1 MKEII
6 LAMMMWINTATGYSI
21 PEIPDINYLNTMELR
36 SYAYGCE
43 LTPIPTHNIELCA
56 AKKNWDLDRT
66 NPIAIYDHNN
76 KVIILNKRFNI
87 KTIKDKSILF
97 HELVHHMQYEND
109 INNIVECRGQLE
121 KEAYTLQDE
130 WLQEKYNVNVWDT
143 IKINKLFFMMITNCR
158 ENHWSFRLK
167 DKNYG

>member
-56 AKKNWDLDRT
+56 AKKDWDLDRT
-66 NPIAIYDHNN
+66 NPIAIYDNEN
-76 KVIILNKRFNI
+76 
-87 KTIKDKSILF
+87 KTIIVNKKFDIETIHDKSVLF
-97 HELVHHMQYEND
+97 HELVHHMQFEND
-109 INNIVECRGQLE
+109 IDSNVECIGDLE

-130 WLQEKYNVNVWDT
+130 WLQEKYSVSVWDT
-143 IKINKLFFMMITNCR
+143 IKMNRLFFMMITSCN
-158 ENHWSFRLK
+158 
-167 DKNYG
+167 DY

>member
-36 SYAYGCE
+36 SYAFGCE
-43 LTPIPTHNIELCA
+43 QTPIPTHNIELCA

-66 NPIAIYDHNN
+66 NPIALYDDKN
-76 KVIILNKRFNI
+76 
-87 KTIKDKSILF
+87 KTIIVNKKFDIETIHDKSVLF
-97 HELVHHMQYEND
+97 HELVHHMQFEND
-109 INNIVECRGQLE
+109 IDSNVECIGDLE

-130 WLQEKYNVNVWDT
+130 WLQEKYSVSVWDT
-143 IKINKLFFMMITNCR
+143 IKMNRLFFMMITSCN
-158 ENHWSFRLK
+158 
-167 DKNYG
+167 DY

>member
-56 AKKNWDLDRT
+56 AKKDWDLDRT
-66 NPIAIYDHNN
+66 NPIAIYDNEN
-76 KVIILNKRFNI
+76 KSIIVNKKFDI
-87 KTIKDKSILF
+87 ETIHDKSVLF
-97 HELVHHMQYEND
+97 HELVHHMQFEND
-109 INNIVECRGQLE
+109 IDSNVECVGDLE

-130 WLQEKYNVNVWDT
+130 WLQEKYSVSVWNT
-143 IKINKLFFMMITNCR
+143 IKMNRLFFMMITSCN
-158 ENHWSFRLK
+158 
-167 DKNYG
+167 DY

>member
-6 LAMMMWINTATGYSI
+6 IAMMMWIHTATGYSI

-56 AKKNWDLDRT
+56 AKKDWDLDRT
-66 NPIAIYDHNN
+66 NPIAIYDNEN
-76 KVIILNKRFNI
+76 KTIILNKKFDI
-87 KTIKDKSILF
+87 ETIHDKSVLF
-97 HELVHHMQYEND
+97 HELVHHVQFAND
-109 INNIVECRGQLE
+109 IDSNVECVGDLE

-130 WLQEKYNVNVWDT
+130 WLQEKYSVSVWDT
-143 IKINKLFFMMITNCR
+143 IKMNRLFFMMITSCN
-158 ENHWSFRLK
+158 
-167 DKNYG
+167 DY

>member
-36 SYAYGCE
+36 SYAFGCE
-43 LTPIPTHNIELCA
+43 QTPIPSHNIELCA

-66 NPIAIYDHNN
+66 NPIALYEDKN
-76 KVIILNKRFNI
+76 
-87 KTIKDKSILF
+87 KTIIVNKKFDIETIHDKSVLF
-97 HELVHHMQYEND
+97 HELVHHMQFEND
-109 INNIVECRGQLE
+109 IDSNVECIGDLE

-130 WLQEKYNVNVWDT
+130 WLQEKYSVSVWDT
-143 IKINKLFFMMITNCR
+143 IKMNRLFFMMITSCN
-158 ENHWSFRLK
+158 
-167 DKNYG
+167 DY

>member
-6 LAMMMWINTATGYSI
+6 IAMMMWIHTATGYSI

-56 AKKNWDLDRT
+56 AKKDWDLDRT
-66 NPIAIYDHNN
+66 NPIALYDDKN
-76 KVIILNKRFNI
+76 
-87 KTIKDKSILF
+87 KTIIVNKKFDIETIHDKSVLF
-97 HELVHHMQYEND
+97 HELVHHLQFEND
-109 INNIVECRGQLE
+109 IDSNVECVGDLE

-130 WLQEKYNVNVWDT
+130 WLQEKYSVSVWDT
-143 IKINKLFFMMITNCR
+143 IKMNRLFFMMITSCN
-158 ENHWSFRLK
+158 
-167 DKNYG
+167 NY

>member
-43 LTPIPTHNIELCA
+43 LTPIPTYNIELCA
-56 AKKNWDLDRT
+56 AKKDWDLDRT
-66 NPIAIYDHNN
+66 NPIAIYDNEN
-76 KVIILNKRFNI
+76 
-87 KTIKDKSILF
+87 KTIIVNKKFDIETIHDKSVLF
-97 HELVHHMQYEND
+97 HELVHHMQFEND
-109 INNIVECRGQLE
+109 IDSNVECVGDLE

-130 WLQEKYNVNVWDT
+130 WLQEKYSVSVWDT
-143 IKINKLFFMMITNCR
+143 IKMNRLFFMMITSCN
-158 ENHWSFRLK
+158 
-167 DKNYG
+167 DY

>member
-36 SYAYGCE
+36 SYAFGCE
-43 LTPIPTHNIELCA
+43 QTPIPSHNIELCA

-66 NPIAIYDHNN
+66 NPIAIYDNEN
-76 KVIILNKRFNI
+76 
-87 KTIKDKSILF
+87 KTIIVNKKFDIETIHDKSVLF
-97 HELVHHMQYEND
+97 HELVHHMQFEND
-109 INNIVECRGQLE
+109 IDSNVECVGDLE

-130 WLQEKYNVNVWDT
+130 WLQEKYSVSVWDT
-143 IKINKLFFMMITNCR
+143 IKMNRLFFMMITSCN
-158 ENHWSFRLK
+158 
-167 DKNYG
+167 DY

>member
-6 LAMMMWINTATGYSI
+6 IAMMMWIHTATGYSI

-56 AKKNWDLDRT
+56 AKKDWDLDRT
-66 NPIAIYDHNN
+66 NPIAIYDNEN
-76 KVIILNKRFNI
+76 
-87 KTIKDKSILF
+87 KTIIVNKKFDIETIHDKSVLF
-97 HELVHHMQYEND
+97 HELVHHMQFEND
-109 INNIVECRGQLE
+109 IDSNVECVGDLE

-130 WLQEKYNVNVWDT
+130 WLQEKYSVSVWDT
-143 IKINKLFFMMITNCR
+143 IKMNRLFFMMITSCN
-158 ENHWSFRLK
+158 
-167 DKNYG
+167 DY

>member
-6 LAMMMWINTATGYSI
+6 ITMMMWIHTATGYSI

-56 AKKNWDLDRT
+56 AKKDWDLDRT
-66 NPIAIYDHNN
+66 NPIAIYDNEN
-76 KVIILNKRFNI
+76 
-87 KTIKDKSILF
+87 KTIIVNKKFDIETIHDKSVLF
-97 HELVHHMQYEND
+97 HELVHHMQFEND
-109 INNIVECRGQLE
+109 IDSNVECIGDLE

-130 WLQEKYNVNVWDT
+130 WLQEKYSVSVWDT
-143 IKINKLFFMMITNCR
+143 IKMNRLFFMMITSCN
-158 ENHWSFRLK
+158 
-167 DKNYG
+167 DY

>member
-6 LAMMMWINTATGYSI
+6 ITMMMWIHTATGYSI

-56 AKKNWDLDRT
+56 AKKDWDLDRT
-66 NPIAIYDHNN
+66 NPIAIYDNEN
-76 KVIILNKRFNI
+76 
-87 KTIKDKSILF
+87 KTIIVNKKFDIETIHDKSVLF
-97 HELVHHMQYEND
+97 HELVHHMQFEND
-109 INNIVECRGQLE
+109 IDSNVECVGDLE

-130 WLQEKYNVNVWDT
+130 WLQEKYSVSVWDT
-143 IKINKLFFMMITNCR
+143 IKMNRLFFMMITSCN
-158 ENHWSFRLK
+158 
-167 DKNYG
+167 DY

>member
-56 AKKNWDLDRT
+56 AKKDWDLDRT
-66 NPIAIYDHNN
+66 NPIAIYDNEN
-76 KVIILNKRFNI
+76 
-87 KTIKDKSILF
+87 KTIIVNKKFDIETIHDKSVLF
-97 HELVHHMQYEND
+97 HELVHHMQFEND
-109 INNIVECRGQLE
+109 IDSNVECVGDLE

-130 WLQEKYNVNVWDT
+130 WLQEKYSVSVWDT
-143 IKINKLFFMMITNCR
+143 IKMNRLFFMMITSCN
-158 ENHWSFRLK
+158 
-167 DKNYG
+167 DY

>member
-21 PEIPDINYLNTMELR
+21 PEIPDINYLPTMELR
-36 SYAYGCE
+36 SYAFGCDQ
-43 LTPIPTHNIELCA
+43 TPIPTHNIELCA
-56 AKKNWDLDRT
+56 AKKNWD
-66 NPIAIYDHNN
+66 
-76 KVIILNKRFNI
+76 
-87 KTIKDKSILF
+87 
-97 HELVHHMQYEND
+97 
-109 INNIVECRGQLE
+109 QLE

>member
-1 MKEII
+1 
-6 LAMMMWINTATGYSI
+6 
-21 PEIPDINYLNTMELR
+21 
-36 SYAYGCE
+36 
-43 LTPIPTHNIELCA
+43 
-56 AKKNWDLDRT
+56 
-66 NPIAIYDHNN
+66 
-76 KVIILNKRFNI
+76 
-87 KTIKDKSILF
+87 
-97 HELVHHMQYEND
+97 MQYEND

-158 ENHWSFRLK
+158 ENHWSFKLK

>member
-6 LAMMMWINTATGYSI
+6 IAMMMWIHTATGYSI

-56 AKKNWDLDRT
+56 AKKDWDLDRT
-66 NPIAIYDHNN
+66 NPIAIYDNEN
-76 KVIILNKRFNI
+76 KSIIVNKKFDI
-87 KTIKDKSILF
+87 ETIHDKSVLF
-97 HELVHHMQYEND
+97 HELVHHMQFEND
-109 INNIVECRGQLE
+109 IDSNVECIGDLE

-130 WLQEKYNVNVWDT
+130 WLQEKYSVSVWDT
-143 IKINKLFFMMITNCR
+143 IKMNRLFFMMITSCN
-158 ENHWSFRLK
+158 
-167 DKNYG
+167 DY

>member
-36 SYAYGCE
+36 SYAYGCNQ
-43 LTPIPTHNIELCA
+43 TPIPDGHDEICA

-66 NPIAIYDHNN
+66 NPIAIYDNEN
-76 KVIILNKRFNI
+76 
-87 KTIKDKSILF
+87 KTIIVNKKFDIETIHDKSVLF
-97 HELVHHMQYEND
+97 HELVHHMQFEND
-109 INNIVECRGQLE
+109 IDSNVECIGDLE

-130 WLQEKYNVNVWDT
+130 WLQEKYSVSVWDT
-143 IKINKLFFMMITNCR
+143 IKMNRLFFMMITSCN
-158 ENHWSFRLK
+158 
-167 DKNYG
+167 DY

>member
-6 LAMMMWINTATGYSI
+6 ITMMMWIHTATGYSI

-56 AKKNWDLDRT
+56 AKKDWDLDRT
-66 NPIAIYDHNN
+66 NPIAIYDNEN
-76 KVIILNKRFNI
+76 KTIILNKKFDI
-87 KTIKDKSILF
+87 ETIHDKSVLF
-97 HELVHHMQYEND
+97 HELVHHVQFAND
-109 INNIVECRGQLE
+109 IDSNVECVGDLE

-130 WLQEKYNVNVWDT
+130 WLQEKYSVSVWDT
-143 IKINKLFFMMITNCR
+143 IKMNRLFFMMITSCN
-158 ENHWSFRLK
+158 
-167 DKNYG
+167 DY

>member
-6 LAMMMWINTATGYSI
+6 IAMMMWIHTATGYSI

-56 AKKNWDLDRT
+56 AKKDWDLDRT
-66 NPIAIYDHNN
+66 NPIAIYDNEN
-76 KVIILNKRFNI
+76 
-87 KTIKDKSILF
+87 KTIIVNKKFDIETIHDKSVLF
-97 HELVHHMQYEND
+97 HELVHHMQFEND
-109 INNIVECRGQLE
+109 IDSNVECIGDLE

-130 WLQEKYNVNVWDT
+130 WLQEKYSVSVWDT
-143 IKINKLFFMMITNCR
+143 IKMNRLFFMMITSCN
-158 ENHWSFRLK
+158 
-167 DKNYG
+167 DY